1 MTDETVLRVVI
12 FREGDFWL
20 AQGLEHDVGVQ
31 AEHLRDLMARWEL
44 MLDDE
49 IKAGS
54 LTALPPALFYFEA
67 LWPHRAGEFIPE
79 PPTSASPGGV
89 RCAFAM
95 VA

>member
-1 MTDETVLRVVI
+1 MTDEAMLRVVI

-31 AEHLRDLMARWEL
+31 AEHLRDLIARWDL
-44 MLDDE
+44 MIADEMKDD
-49 IKAGS
+49 G
-54 LTALPPALFYFEA
+54 LRALPPALPYFEA
-67 LWPHRAGEFIPE
+67 LWPHRAGDYIPVRSE
-79 PPTSASPGGV
+79 TASPGAV

>member
-1 MTDETVLRVVI
+1 MTDDTVLRVVI

-31 AEHLRDLMARWEL
+31 AEHLRDLMARWEI
-44 MLDDE
+44 MMADE
-49 IKAGS
+49 MKDGGLA
-54 LTALPPALFYFEA
+54 ALPPALFYFEA
-67 LWPHRAGEFIPE
+67 LWPHRAGDFTPE
-79 PPTSASPGGV
+79 ASLTAAPGGV